1 MLKQA
6 TRRSGNVSNAQ
17 QVFADLPPQ
26 DMRIGARTV
35 SQVHFA
41 TPVSAGLNIPTRD
54 EAGLLPTVLFKR
66 VYINHA
72 DHFAVIEPW

>member
-1 MLKQA
+1 M
-6 TRRSGNVSNAQ
+6 
-17 QVFADLPPQ
+17 PPQ

-35 SQVHFA
+35 SQVHFV
-41 TPVSAGLNIPTRD
+41 TPVNVGLNIPTRD

-66 VYINHA
+66 VYINNA